1 MIQLSF
7 ILHLFSIFG
16 LKLNKTLIFNCKHI
30 NYMDKQEYKDFL
42 KNLESTI
49 NDESLKYLFKC
60 FYSDLDSDVDKDKI
74 LNMGLNLFFGNF
86 DYGKTN
92 ENEDWK
98 NNFKNSIREKYEVI
112 KTNKDGKTPTKY
124 KLKDPSKKTLES
136 LSANTYIVKAKE
148 QWLKIREG
156 LSEFFEKIKKPI
168 NKTLIYE
175 APPYLLSIVEK
186 SDSVETNFEAEF
198 IFHPDCSSPYVNAIK
213 NCFDNKKDTISDIL
227 AKNGVGFF
235 DVIPIPIPI
244 NSDLR
249 TLWAVDEKFIIEC
262 KRIFVHFFE
271 WALKIYIFKLGD
283 RIDKDNHKIAIG
295 IPLKNAVT
303 LYEYHSEE
311 TNWFVDNYIS
321 CIDFSEGHSF
331 NAKNKKP
338 LGLWVQQ
345 YKNCIIGSS
354 NTPSG
359 QLMKIA
365 FKDAKKKRTFRR
377 IIL

>member
-1 MIQLSF
+1 MTDKDK
-7 ILHLFSIFG
+7 
-16 LKLNKTLIFNCKHI
+16 LKYEK
-30 NYMDKQEYKDFL
+30 FL
-42 KNLESTI
+42 KTI
-49 NDESLKYLFKC
+49 ENEIEYESLKNLFKC
-60 FYSDLDSDVDKDKI
+60 FYTNLDKDDNRDEI
-74 LNMGLNLFFGNF
+74 LNTGLNLFFGNF
-86 DYGKTN
+86 DDINKI
-92 ENEDWK
+92 ENIENWK
-98 NNFKNSIREKYEVI
+98 ENFKNSIREKYEVI
-112 KTNKDGKTPTKY
+112 KTNKDGKTTTKY
-124 KLKDPSKKTLES
+124 KLKDPSKNTLES
-136 LSANTYIVKAKE
+136 LTANDYLEKAKE

-186 SDSVETNFEAEF
+186 SESVETNFEAEF
-198 IFHPDCSSPYVNAIK
+198 IFHPNCSSPYVNAIK
-213 NCFDNKKDTISDIL
+213 NCFNKKKGNISDIL
-227 AKNGVGFF
+227 AINGVGFF

-244 NSDLR
+244 NSELR
-249 TLWAVDEKFIIEC
+249 NLWAVDKKFIIDD

-271 WALKIYIFKLGD
+271 WALKIYIFKLGE

-331 NAKNKKP
+331 NATNKKP

>member
-1 MIQLSF
+1 
-7 ILHLFSIFG
+7 
-16 LKLNKTLIFNCKHI
+16 
-30 NYMDKQEYKDFL
+30 MDKQEYKYFL
-42 KNLESTI
+42 EKLESTI
-49 NDESLKYLFKC
+49 NDESLRYLFKC
-60 FYSDLDSDVDKDKI
+60 FYSDLDSDFDKDKI

-86 DYGKTN
+86 DDINKIQDNINWT
-92 ENEDWK
+92 E
-98 NNFKNSIREKYEVI
+98 NFKNSIREKYEVI
-112 KTNKDGKTPTKY
+112 KTNKDGKPTTKY
-124 KLKDPSKKTLES
+124 KLKDPSKETLGS
-136 LSANTYIVKAKE
+136 LTTNDYIGKAKD
-148 QWLKIREG
+148 QWLNIRKE
-156 LSEFFEKIKKPI
+156 LDNYFDEIKKPI

-175 APPYLLSIVEK
+175 APPYLLSIVEN
-186 SDSVETNFEAEF
+186 SDPVETNFEAEF

-213 NCFDNKKDTISDIL
+213 NCFDNKEDTISDIL

-283 RIDKDNHKIAIG
+283 RIDKKKHKIAIG

-303 LYEYHSEE
+303 LYEYHSEKPD
-311 TNWFVDNYIS
+311 WFVDNYFS
-321 CIDFSEGHSF
+321 CINFSERHSF
-331 NAKNKKP
+331 DPKNKKP
-338 LGLWVQQ
+338 DGLWLQQ

-365 FKDAKKKRTFRR
+365 FKDTE
-377 IIL
+377 